1 MKIIAATLALAAAAA
16 CALEAQTQTQA
27 YPSHPITLVVGF
39 PPGGPTDTVARV
51 MADHMKTTLGQTVVV
66 ENVTGAGGTIG
77 MTRVAR
83 AEPDGYTLNIGQWTT
98 HVGGGA
104 IYPLQFHV
112 LNDFEQVAL
121 LTSSPL
127 WIVGKN
133 DLQAKNLKELI
144 AWMKASPGK
153 ASVATVGAGSA
164 AHLCMVYFHNN
175 TGTSS
180 QFVPYRGGAPAMQD
194 LVAGQV
200 DVSCL
205 EASQTLGHY
214 RSGKIKVFAVMAKTR
229 FFPAPDVP
237 TVDEAG
243 APGLHFPFWH
253 GLWAPKGTPKDVVA
267 KLNGAVVAAF
277 GDPGVRKRFADLG
290 MEIPPREQLTPQAL
304 YEHHKAEI
312 EKWWPI
318 IKSANVKVQ

>member
-1 MKIIAATLALAAAAA
+1 MKLATAALALAMAVG
-16 CALEAQTQTQA
+16 CAGGATAQTYPTQ
-27 YPSHPITLVVGF
+27 PVTLVVPF
-39 PPGGPTDTVARV
+39 PPGGPTDTVGRV
-51 MADHMKTTLGQTVVV
+51 MAEHMKTSLGQSVVV

-83 AEPDGYTLNIGQWTT
+83 AEPDGHTLVVGQWTT

-104 IYPLQFHV
+104 MYPLQFHV
-112 LNDFEQVAL
+112 LHDFEPISL
-121 LTSSPL
+121 LISSAL
-127 WIVGKN
+127 WILGRN
-133 DLQAKNLKELI
+133 DLPAKDLKELI
-144 AWMKASPGK
+144 AWMKENPGK

-164 AHLCMVYFHNN
+164 AHLCMVYFQTN

-200 DVSCL
+200 DLSCL

-214 RSGKIKVFAVMAKTR
+214 RGGKVKVFAVMAKKR
-229 FFPAPDVP
+229 FLAAPDVP

-253 GLWAPKGTPKDVVA
+253 GLWAPKGTRKDVIA
-267 KLNGAVVAAF
+267 RLNAAVVAAF
-277 GDPGVRKRFADLG
+277 ADAGVRKRFTDLG
-290 MEIPPREQLTPQAL
+290 MEIPGVEQLTPDAL
-304 YEHHKAEI
+304 HAHHKAEI

-318 IKSANVKVQ
+318 IRSADIKVQ